1 MSEGMAHYFITSL
14 WKNSLHESREGF
26 LRIGRAALVFANE
39 ARRLIVAVQP
49 RLVFVG
55 NLGAPTRFRPYEM
68 DSAQFVFSVI
78 IFFFKIS
85 QTIPAVLLTSNGP
98 P

>member
-26 LRIGRAALVFANE
+26 LRIGRAALVFA
-39 ARRLIVAVQP
+39 RRLIIAVQP

-55 NLGAPTRFRPYEM
+55 NLGAATRFRPYEM

-85 QTIPAVLLTSNGP
+85 QTIRAVLLTSNGP